1 MRTNIKQYLKSKK
14 RTLDDKDEQLLLSS
28 TDLASHDDVLTEILL
43 RLPIRSL
50 LRSKCVSKHWRALI
64 SDHRFSLIR
73 NPNPNP
79 PRGLFLRR
87 IRNPNSNVTAPEYEF
102 VPFDSENHVKPPF
115 KTLNFDRD
123 VSNSGIIVLHSSNG
137 LMLCHS
143 LHEHFCKISKSIVYN
158 AMYYVYNPTINQVV
172 TLPKPNKLEGCDWI
186 RRRPRGMTLAF
197 DPVKSPHYKVVCVRG
212 HLWSDHLYTIEIYSS
227 ENGSW
232 KMSGKPFGN
241 QIDTEFMGGVYW
253 NDAVH
258 WICKKGYI
266 FYLKIDEDRVD
277 RVPTPVM
284 HDGWNV
290 KRHCYPLVELRD
302 CLLFIDIFPLS
313 SMKLD
318 VHEMSADYSGWSVK
332 YHVDL
337 NQVLTRFPETDEVT
351 LALGF
356 IRPVQPFVIHCLVVG
371 EREEDS
377 FLVLEIPGKAIRYN
391 IGLKTFQE
399 LCELELSKPLRLSVA
414 DDGFSK
420 LGRWP
425 GAFLFFES
433 LSNV

>member
-14 RTLDDKDEQLLLSS
+14 RALGDEDDQVLLSS

-50 LRSKCVSKHWRALI
+50 LRSKCVSKRWRSLI
-64 SDHRFSLIR
+64 SDQRFALIR

-79 PRGLFLRR
+79 PCGLFLRKTG
-87 IRNPNSNVTAPEYEF
+87 NVTTPEYEF
-102 VPFDSENHVKPPF
+102 VPFDRGKHVKPPF
-115 KTLNFDRD
+115 KTLNFNGG

-137 LMLCHS
+137 LMLCYS
-143 LHEHFCKISKSIVYN
+143 LHEQFCNITKEVNYN

-172 TLPKPNKLEGCDWI
+172 TLPKPNLDGCDWTQ
-186 RRRPRGMTLAF
+186 RRPRGMTLVF
-197 DPVKSPHYKVVCVRG
+197 DPLKSPHYKVLSVGG
-212 HLWSDHLYTIEIYSS
+212 HLWTDLYTIEIYLS
-227 ENGSW
+227 ENMNW
-232 KMSGKPFGN
+232 KTGPIFAD

-258 WICKKGYI
+258 WINKKGYI
-266 FYLKIDEDRVD
+266 LYLKINEDYLD
-277 RVPTPVM
+277 RVPTPVT
-284 HDGWNV
+284 HDNWNV
-290 KRHCYPLVELRD
+290 KRHCYPLVQSHD
-302 CLLFIDIFPLS
+302 CLLFIDVYPPSI
-313 SMKLD
+313 MKLD
-318 VHEMSADYSGWSVK
+318 IHEMNRDYSGWSVK

-337 NQVLTRFPETDEVT
+337 NQVTRFIEQSEIT
-351 LALGF
+351 LAIDL
-356 IRPVQPFVIHCLVVG
+356 IRRRESFVIHCLVVG

-377 FLVLEIPGKAIRYN
+377 FLLLEIPGKAIRYN
-391 IGLKTFQE
+391 IALKTFQVI
-399 LCELELSKPLRLSVA
+399 CDLEISKPLRSFVA